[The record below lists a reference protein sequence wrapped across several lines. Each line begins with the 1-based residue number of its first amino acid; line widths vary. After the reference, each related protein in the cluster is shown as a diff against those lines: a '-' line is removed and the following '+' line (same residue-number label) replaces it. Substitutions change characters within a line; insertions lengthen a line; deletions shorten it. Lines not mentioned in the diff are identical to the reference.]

1 MRMFLFSA
9 SSILALVSGCAIN
22 SLGNLASSKTGDT
35 SHLVTRSSP
44 LKPLRQACGANG
56 AMRPEASMIA
66 RKPYLQQ
73 VTTSSATFG
82 WVTSAP
88 GGQSVVITKPETTD
102 VIARADATRDN
113 ATDRVAGHTQMW
125 TTTDPLEPDTVY
137 CYQVMVN
144 GVAVSEKI
152 GFRTAPTADS
162 TRTIGILAFGDSGS
176 GNSDQWALRE
186 QMEEVPYQLMIHTG
200 DLAYEDGSMEN
211 LEQNVFNVYDDLF
224 RHIPFYPAAGNHDH
238 HSSSAA
244 PFREVFKL
252 PENGDGE
259 KWYSYDWGRIHF
271 VALDTEADYKTQ
283 AKWLDEDLS
292 KSNLPWKV
300 VYLHRPPYSSGAHGS
315 DTGLRTIL
323 EPVINKHRVQLVLS
337 GHDHNYERMK
347 PHAKSGTQYIVTGG
361 GGRGTYAVGTSSFTA
376 FSSEVIH
383 YVYIESDVDKMTLH
397 AIDGEGREF
406 DSVVIPR

>member
-1 MRMFLFSA
+1 MRTFLVSA
-9 SSILALVSGCAIN
+9 SSILALASGCAIN
-22 SLGNLASSKTGDT
+22 SIGNLASGKTGDT
-35 SHLVTRSSP
+35 SNMATRSSP
-44 LKPLRQACGANG
+44 LKPLREACGANG
-56 AMRPEASMIA
+56 GMLPEASMIA

-73 VTTSSATFG
+73 VTTSAATFG
-82 WVTSAP
+82 WVTSVP
-88 GGQSVVITKPETTD
+88 GGQSVVITKPATTD

-113 ATDRVAGHTQMW
+113 AKERVSGHTQMW
-125 TTTDPLEPDTVY
+125 TTTDPLEPDTIY

-152 GFRTAPTADS
+152 GFRTAPSADS

-224 RHIPFYPAAGNHDH
+224 RHIPFYPAAGNHDY

-252 PENGDGE
+252 PENGDSE

-271 VALDTEADYKTQ
+271 AALDTEDDYKAQ

-292 KSNLPWKV
+292 KSTLPWKV
-300 VYLHRPPYSSGAHGS
+300 VYLHRPLYSSGAHGS

-323 EPVINKHRVQLVLS
+323 EPVLNKHKVQLVLA

-347 PHAKSGTQYIVTGG
+347 PHTKSGTQHIVTGG
-361 GGRGTYAVGTSSFTA
+361 GGRGTYSVGTSSFTA

-383 YVYIESDVDKMTLH
+383 YVYIESDVDKMTIH

-406 DSVVIPR
+406 DSVVVPR